1 MALPNKK
8 KQLNLVRIMGTGV
21 NAELPLLFGLSK
33 IKGIS
38 VMFANALC
46 HSLAMDKHM
55 KISELSEKDIETI
68 EACLTNPVKPADIPA
83 WLFNQRKE
91 LETGLDHHL
100 ITKDIDFNQLQM
112 MRRIGKLK
120 TYKGQRLKLRL
131 TVRGQRTK
139 SNFRRSK
146 TLAAMKAKSGGK
158 K

>member
-21 NAELPLLFGLSK
+21 NAELSLLFGLSK
-33 IKGIS
+33 IKGVS

-46 HSLAMDKHM
+46 HSLGLNRNT

-68 EACLTNPVKPADIPA
+68 EAFLTNPKKPEDIPS

-91 LETGLDHHL
+91 LETGENHH
-100 ITKDIDFNQLQM
+100 IVTKDIDYTLLQM

-120 TYKGQRLKLRL
+120 TYRGLRLKLRL
-131 TVRGQRTK
+131 PVRGQRTK

>member
-21 NAELPLLFGLSK
+21 NADLSLVFGLSK
-33 IKGIS
+33 VKGIG

-46 HSLAMDKHM
+46 HSLGFDKNS
-55 KISELSEKDIETI
+55 KISELSEKDIEKI
-68 EACLTNPVKPADIPA
+68 EEFLSNPKKSTDIPT
-83 WLFNQRKE
+83 WLLNQRKE
-91 LETGLDHHL
+91 LETGEDHH
-100 ITKDIDFNQLQM
+100 IVTKDIDYTELQL

-120 TYKGQRLKLRL
+120 TYKGLRRRLKL

-139 SNFRRSK
+139 SNFRRNK
-146 TLAAMKAKSGGK
+146 TLAAMKSKSGGK